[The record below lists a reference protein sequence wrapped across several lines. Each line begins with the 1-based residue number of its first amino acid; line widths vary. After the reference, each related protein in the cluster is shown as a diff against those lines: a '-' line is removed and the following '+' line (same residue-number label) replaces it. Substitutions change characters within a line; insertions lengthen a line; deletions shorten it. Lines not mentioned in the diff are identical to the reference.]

1 MIAAQRILTDAMV
14 EQIAALFPRYPTK
27 QAVTLPALHIVNE
40 QLRYVPH
47 QAVVEIAELLEL
59 APAEVQDTLSFYGIF
74 KQDGPHGLVRAW
86 VCRSISCA
94 LRGGEEVLEHLC
106 HAAGIRPGETT
117 SDGKLTV
124 EFAECLGAC
133 EYAPCMLA
141 GKTLHKDLTKEK
153 AEAFLKEV
161 RMIKDE
167 R

>member
-1 MIAAQRILTDAMV
+1 MIAAQRILTEDMV
-14 EQIAALFPRYPTK
+14 EQITALFPRYPTK

-40 QLRYVPH
+40 RLRYVPH

-74 KQDGPHGLVRAW
+74 KQDQPHGRVRAW

-106 HAAGIRPGETT
+106 RQASIRPGETT

-153 AEAFLKEV
+153 AEQFLREV
-161 RMIKDE
+161 RMMNDE
-167 R
+167 